1 MDPGAMPLMQAISI
15 IQKEAGSYF
24 ALEVV
29 SAFLRCLPGALRLY
43 RGSHFAPEY
52 VDEAS
57 AAWRRSNIT
66 TPPR

>member
-1 MDPGAMPLMQAISI
+1 MQAISI

-29 SAFLRCLPGALRLY
+29 SAFLRCLPRAIRLY

-52 VDEAS
+52 VDEAI
-57 AAWRRSNIT
+57 RRLA
-66 TPPR
+66 PE